1 VLVRS
6 VNAGSV
12 AEKAG
17 MKAGDVITKFNGDRI
32 RSLGDLRE
40 KLAAKNDGKPA
51 HLAVLRNKSEVTLT
65 VDLPAGEQKVKR
77 RIGRS
82 TNI

>member
-1 VLVRS
+1 
-6 VNAGSV
+6 
-12 AEKAG
+12 

-40 KLAAKNDGKPA
+40 KLAAKNDGKPV

-77 RIGRS
+77 RIGRN